1 MSLLSYSRHSYC
13 SSCTESSVVVSR
25 GNPSAS
31 LMLIGEAPGA
41 TEEKFLKPFVGKSGK
56 VLNTRLEDAGIDYEN
71 DVYICNLIKS
81 RPPNNRPPTKQ
92 EITLHLPWLHQQIKI
107 IDPLIIVLI
116 GSTSL
121 RAILGLK
128 SKITELRG
136 TWHNWNGIYL
146 MPIFHPAYLL
156 RNPSRSVGKPYE
168 LTCIDLIEVKKKLTE
183 LNSYAKNPN
192 PFFKANT
199 TS

>member
-1 MSLLSYSRHSYC
+1 MSLLSSSRHPQC
-13 SSCTESSVVVSR
+13 NSCTGSSVVVSR
-25 GNPSAS
+25 ANPSAS

-41 TEEKFLKPFVGKSGK
+41 TEEKLLKPFVGRSGK
-56 VLNTRLEDAGIDYEN
+56 VLNTLLDTAGIDSEK

-81 RPPNNRPPTKQ
+81 RPPNNRPPTKK
-92 EITLHLPWLHQQIKI
+92 ELTLHLPWLHQQIRI
-107 IDPLIIVLI
+107 IDPVIIVLI

-136 TWHNWNGIYL
+136 TWHNWNGVYV

-192 PFFKANT
+192 PFIKANT
-199 TS
+199 TL

>member
-1 MSLLSYSRHSYC
+1 MSLLSYPRNSPC

-41 TEEKFLKPFVGKSGK
+41 TEEKLLKPFVGRSGK
-56 VLNTRLEDAGIDYEN
+56 VLNTLLEAAGIDHEN
-71 DVYICNLIKS
+71 EVYICNLIKS

-92 EITLHLPWLHQQIKI
+92 EITLHLPWLHQQIKS
-107 IDPLIIVLI
+107 IDPVIIVLI
-116 GSTSL
+116 GSTAL

-128 SKITELRG
+128 SKISELRG
-136 TWHNWNGIYL
+136 TWHNWNGVYV

-168 LTCIDLIEVKKKLTE
+168 LTCIDLLEVKKKLTE
-183 LNSYAKNPN
+183 LNSYAKNSN
-192 PFFKANT
+192 PFFKANRT
-199 TS
+199 P

>member
-1 MSLLSYSRHSYC
+1 MSLHSYSRHSPC

-56 VLNTRLEDAGIDYEN
+56 VLNTLLEAAGFDYEK

-183 LNSYAKNPN
+183 LNSYAKNSN

>member
-1 MSLLSYSRHSYC
+1 MSLLSFSRHHC
-13 SSCTESSVVVSR
+13 NSCTGSSVVVAR

-41 TEEKFLKPFVGKSGK
+41 TEEKLLKPFVGRSGK
-56 VLNTRLEDAGIDYEN
+56 VLNTLLEAAGIDHEN
-71 DVYICNLIKS
+71 EVYICNLIKS
-81 RPPNNRPPTKQ
+81 RPPNMRPPSKQ

-107 IDPLIIVLI
+107 IDPVIIVLI
-116 GSTSL
+116 GSTAL

-128 SKITELRG
+128 SKISELRG
-136 TWHNWNGIYL
+136 TWHNWNGVYV

-168 LTCIDLIEVKKKLTE
+168 LTCIDLFEVKKKLTE
-183 LNSYAKNPN
+183 LNSFAKNSN
-192 PFFKANT
+192 PFFKANST
-199 TS
+199 L

>member
-1 MSLLSYSRHSYC
+1 MSLLSYTRYSPC

-56 VLNTRLEDAGIDYEN
+56 VLNTLLETAGIDYEK

-107 IDPLIIVLI
+107 IYPLIIVLI

-121 RAILGLK
+121 RAILGLR

-183 LNSYAKNPN
+183 LNSYAKNSN

-199 TS
+199 TL

>member
-1 MSLLSYSRHSYC
+1 MSLPSSPRYSRCH
-13 SSCTESSVVVSR
+13 SCTGSSVVVSR

-41 TEEKFLKPFVGKSGK
+41 TEEKLLKPFVGKSGK
-56 VLNTRLEDAGIDYEN
+56 VLNTLLESAGIDYEE

-116 GSTSL
+116 GATSL
-121 RAILGLK
+121 RAILGIK

-183 LNSYAKNPN
+183 LNAYAKNSN

>member
-1 MSLLSYSRHSYC
+1 MSLLTSSRNSYC
-13 SSCTESSVVVSR
+13 NSRTGNSVVVSR

-41 TEEKFLKPFVGKSGK
+41 TEEKLLKPFVGRSGK
-56 VLNTRLEDAGIDYEN
+56 VLDTLLEAAGIDYEK

-168 LTCIDLIEVKKKLTE
+168 LTCIDLIEVKRKLTE
-183 LNSYAKNPN
+183 LNSYAKNTN

>member
-1 MSLLSYSRHSYC
+1 MSLLSYSRDSRC
-13 SSCTESSVVVSR
+13 NSCTGSSIVVSR

-41 TEEKFLKPFVGKSGK
+41 TEEKLLKPFVGKSGK
-56 VLNTRLEDAGIDYEN
+56 VLNTLLEAAGIDYEK

-107 IDPLIIVLI
+107 IDPVIIVLI
-116 GSTSL
+116 GSAAL

-136 TWHNWNGIYL
+136 TWHNWNGVYV

-168 LTCIDLIEVKKKLTE
+168 LTCIDLLEVKKKLTE
-183 LNSYAKNPN
+183 LNSYAKNSN